1 MDDSDRGH
9 SGRRQWAHHSRR
21 RHDHATDCRSSPEQ
35 IGLTLEEGQ
44 QLLRGIQMA
53 IIGNQVHEY
62 ELRRRLCNDCGR
74 RQRIKDTRR
83 KCVQTAF
90 GAFRLRG
97 RRYRACRCQLREI
110 GPVFFPLGE
119 IIPRR
124 TTPEVRFLFAESG
137 ASMPYREA
145 SRVLRT
151 CGFGRMRASHAAIR
165 RHTVAIGR
173 DLEAQRMSAAQV
185 RSGSPGDAAHAMVV
199 GIDDTYVRH
208 RERLTSR
215 QIQITAGRLVRME
228 PWARVLR
235 LCPRARAG
243 TSGSSTDS

>member
-1 MDDSDRGH
+1 MKWTIRIEVTLDGNGPSTRDVGTITRPIADL
-9 SGRRQWAHHSRR
+9 
-21 RHDHATDCRSSPEQ
+21 SPEQ

-44 QLLRGIQMA
+44 QLLRRIQMA
-53 IIGNQVHEY
+53 IIGNQVHGY

-97 RRYRACRCQLREI
+97 RRYRVCQCQRREI

-124 TTPEVRFLFAESG
+124 TTPEVRFLFAELG
-137 ASMPYREA
+137 ATMPYREA

-151 CGFGRMRASHAAIR
+151 CGFGTM
-165 RHTVAIGR
+165 GR
-173 DLEAQRMSAAQV
+173 CELAMPRFGGTRS
-185 RSGSPGDAAHAMVV
+185 RWGGIWKHSGSAPL
-199 GIDDTYVRH
+199 R
-208 RERLTSR
+208 S
-215 QIQITAGRLVRME
+215 
-228 PWARVLR
+228 ARIANGT
-235 LCPRARAG
+235 PRTRWS
-243 TSGSSTDS
+243 TSGKIRVKLQSVGAT